1 MPPGRDHVQ
10 GECPTGARTRPDG
23 PRRSRSLG
31 QSGFGLVEVVITVFL
46 AGVVV
51 LGLAAGLLTLV
62 RTNAATD
69 ERQRIDQ
76 ALGNVAEGL
85 KALPYVPCTD
95 GGGPD
100 AADLWADYQA
110 SATSWSPP
118 AGMTVQLLDVEYWD
132 RSERRF
138 VGTCAEGD
146 QGAQQV
152 TISVDWRDRTGTAQ
166 VVVGSR

>member
-1 MPPGRDHVQ
+1 MPPRRDHVQ
-10 GECPTGARTRPDG
+10 GDCPTVACARPV
-23 PRRSRSLG
+23 PSRRSRG
-31 QSGFGLVEVVITVFL
+31 QAGFGLVEIVITVFL

-62 RTNAATD
+62 RTNTATD

-85 KALPYVPCTD
+85 KALPYVPCSA

-100 AADLWADYQA
+100 AADVWADYEA
-110 SATSWSPP
+110 SPTSWTPP
-118 AGMTVQLLDVEYWD
+118 SGMAVQLLDVEYWD
-132 RSERRF
+132 RTDRRF
-138 VGTCAEGD
+138 TDTCAEGD

-152 TISVDWRDRTGTAQ
+152 TIRVQWREREGSAQ
-166 VVVGSR
+166 VVLGAR